1 MELHQRQQFD
11 FFLQT
16 ATERFIER
24 LQQRFRGAEGALEQL
39 RTDPNGQGVWLEGF
53 TQAVFEDFL
62 LNNLPGACFIL
73 QSLAKRPVDATTMTL
88 SGNVESAMQS
98 LASTLFRELLRQKS
112 LEMLEQ
118 LSGYQPVQLGDH

>member
-16 ATERFIER
+16 ATERFVER

-39 RTDPNGQGVWLEGF
+39 RTAPNGQGVWLEGF